1 MSASTVSRGTP
12 ARVNGTDIID
22 LDRYMRATVRPSRHR
37 PQHTRE
43 RLIVDAGGINRIPVD
58 VSSSTDSSP
67 LPSHTQTRDHC
78 KQYSHDSGLSD
89 GSYLRQRYRPQRR
102 GNIDKSRDSSRV
114 AGSNASVREFKAAC
128 EKALREQQQQIA
140 RVAAL
145 CEKLVQP
152 QIAQNILQTVTPNV
166 TNDGQNSP
174 NTPQVTQTYNCMS
187 QNTNQIGQ
195 YMNSDLNANTLC
207 VRQNFGQNVSQ
218 IKRVDRNL
226 SPCTSDITSSSCST
240 RNVKMRDKHR
250 SDSCKTYKLIMG
262 KLDEL
267 SQLFATRRV
276 PVQTRLVRQSSES
289 VSMCD
294 KVVATDDGREINYDT
309 VKVLHTSRLNDRVQ
323 PNINQSLERRQI
335 KTLHAMN
342 VTTMGQGVN
351 HVAGD
356 GCLSDTNTVSDVFD
370 LDNPLHLYS
379 QAKRLQELQ
388 ANSQRTGSS
397 RPHKTQTAHEDES
410 DALGDQVKGTR
421 SVCALCRSYWRIIR
435 QYFNK

>member
-67 LPSHTQTRDHC
+67 LQSHTHTRDHC

-89 GSYLRQRYRPQRR
+89 GSYLRQRHRPQRR
-102 GNIDKSRDSSRV
+102 VSVEKSRESSRV
-114 AGSNASVREFKAAC
+114 AGSNSSVREFKAAC

-140 RVAAL
+140 RVAEL

-152 QIAQNILQTVTPNV
+152 QIAQNILQTATPNV
-166 TNDGQNSP
+166 TNVGQNSP
-174 NTPQVTQTYNCMS
+174 NTPRVTQTFNCMN
-187 QNTNQIGQ
+187 QNTNQFGQ
-195 YMNSDLNANTLC
+195 YLNSDLNENTLC
-207 VRQNFGQNVSQ
+207 VKQNFGQNVSQ
-218 IKRVDRNL
+218 IKRVNRDL

-250 SDSCKTYKLIMG
+250 SDSCKTYNLIMG

-276 PVQTRLVRQSSES
+276 PVQTHLVRQSSES

-294 KVVATDDGREINYDT
+294 KVVATDDGRGRNFDT
-309 VKVLHTSRLNDRVQ
+309 VKVLHTSKLNGRVQ
-323 PNINQSLERRQI
+323 PINQSLERRQL
-335 KTLHAMN
+335 KTQYAMN
-342 VTTMGQGVN
+342 VTTVGRGRN

-356 GCLSDTNTVSDVFD
+356 GCLSDAGSVSDVFD

-379 QAKRLQELQ
+379 QAKRLQELR
-388 ANSQRTGSS
+388 ASSQRTSSS
-397 RPHKTQTAHEDES
+397 RPPHKRQNARDYES
-410 DALGDQVKGTR
+410 EALGDQVEGTR
-421 SVCALCRSYWRIIR
+421 SVCALCREYWRIIR